1 MISEEFLS
9 KVPIF
14 EKLSS
19 EDVESLRQLWQ
30 PRALK
35 AGEVLFRKGELGNS
49 MVIIEEGRIEIT
61 VPIDNQKKEMQISVL
76 HEGEFVGELAL
87 LDELPRTATVKALG
101 PCRVQEMVREDF
113 LEFVHQ
119 RPSVALSMLSEMSQ
133 RLRATNELVQSLAS
147 RNVNQ
152 EIEESQSFGERL
164 SDRIAEAG
172 GSWGFIIGF
181 AVFLALWMV
190 LNAVQLWFQ
199 PFDHYPFIFLNL
211 ILSCV
216 AAVQAPI
223 IMMSQNRAQKKDRL
237 KAELDYQVNLKS
249 ELMLQQLHMKFD
261 EMRSTELREMHTSL
275 TEEMDRLE
283 YRMRV
288 LEKRIEAHDL
298 GHDQEAR

>member
-87 LDELPRTATVKALG
+87 LDELPRTATAKALG